1 MTASRIQISGYTHRA
16 WSPDQR
22 AALAQ
27 IFFTSSATQSF
38 ASAADKAAF
47 KERWLGRYLL
57 ADGPHVFL
65 ATDAVDTVVGYLA
78 GSIADIARQPR
89 FADMATASA
98 FAASSAVY
106 PAHLHINIAEH
117 ARGQG
122 VGAQLIETFA
132 AHATAQGAPGMH
144 VVTGAA
150 SRNVQFYERCGFIEI
165 DRRQSAANAVVFL
178 GRTLIGL

>member
-16 WSPDQR
+16 WSLDQR
-22 AALAQ
+22 AALDQ

-89 FADMATASA
+89 FAD
-98 FAASSAVY
+98 
-106 PAHLHINIAEH
+106 
-117 ARGQG
+117 
-122 VGAQLIETFA
+122 
-132 AHATAQGAPGMH
+132 
-144 VVTGAA
+144 
-150 SRNVQFYERCGFIEI
+150 
-165 DRRQSAANAVVFL
+165 
-178 GRTLIGL
+178 